1 MSVGTA
7 TRLDRALVERGLA
20 GSREQAQ
27 ALIAS
32 GLVEVDG
39 RPARKASEAVG
50 DGARLRVTGPD
61 HPWASR
67 GGLKLEAALDAYG
80 VNVEGRVCLDA
91 GASTGGFTDV
101 LLARGAALVYAVD
114 VGRGQ
119 LDGRLAANPRVT
131 ILDRTN
137 LRTLEALPGPSPS
150 LVTLDLSFISLR
162 LVLGTVARLAAPR
175 ADVVALFKP
184 QFELGRQAVERGGVV
199 RDRVAAESGAQELVR
214 WAEAILGARG
224 SQPVPAAVR
233 GARGNQEWFI
243 HLLLAEEAV

>member
-80 VNVEGRVCLDA
+80 VNVEGRDCLDA

-119 LDGRLAANPRVT
+119 LLPRVAA
-131 ILDRTN
+131 DPRVRVMDGVN
-137 LRTLEALPGPSPS
+137 LRTLERLEGPAPG
-150 LVTLDLSFISLR
+150 LVTLDLAFISVRAVLPT
-162 LVLGTVARLAAPR
+162 LVAIAPG
-175 ADVVALFKP
+175 AELVALFKP
-184 QFELGRQAVERGGVV
+184 QFELGRGAVGRGGVV
-199 RDRVAAESGAQELVR
+199 RDEAAVSGSIHELQR
-214 WAEAILGARG
+214 WAVETCGAAIL
-224 SQPVPAAVR
+224 
-233 GARGNQEWFI
+233 
-243 HLLLAEEAV
+243 